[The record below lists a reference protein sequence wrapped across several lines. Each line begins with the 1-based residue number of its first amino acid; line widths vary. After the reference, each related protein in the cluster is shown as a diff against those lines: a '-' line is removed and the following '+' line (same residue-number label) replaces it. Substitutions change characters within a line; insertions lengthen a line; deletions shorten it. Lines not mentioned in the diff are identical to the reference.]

1 MVAPMSSGRSA
12 NRLEGSDEV
21 WAISATLVG
30 GPLVWAAIGY
40 GVDHLVGTKWFVV
53 VGLVIGA
60 VVSFWLAMT
69 RERRMAEHP
78 LQPKRRRSGAAPGT
92 PGAVGEPPAA
102 DGPPGPQA

>member
-1 MVAPMSSGRSA
+1 MVAAMSSGRSA
-12 NRLEGSDEV
+12 KQLEGSDQV

-30 GPLVWAAIGY
+30 GPLVWAAIGF
-40 GVDHLVGTKWFVV
+40 GVDHLVGTRWFVV

-78 LQPKRRRSGAAPGT
+78 LVPKRRSDAAPGT
-92 PGAVGEPPAA
+92 SGAAGEPPRAE
-102 DGPPGPQA
+102 DPSGPQA